1 MNATGH
7 SCKVGDRQ
15 STYLI
20 DKIELESQG
29 AMKNEFSC
37 SKMDPTMK
45 IDPSPPR
52 IMFSMVTTAVD
63 LSSSSSW
70 TLLFGGRIV
79 ILHLL

>member
-37 SKMDPTMK
+37 SKMIIKHCIFQPFNVK
-45 IDPSPPR
+45 NCIYVS
-52 IMFSMVTTAVD
+52 
-63 LSSSSSW
+63 
-70 TLLFGGRIV
+70 
-79 ILHLL
+79 